1 MTTTTAP
8 HTSSWLPSWPMV
20 TTKFFELRKRVGIM
34 ITAVILV
41 VGLPV
46 IVFGIRLIVHA
57 ANSSSTGPAGS
68 PGVFQS
74 VCQIMAG
81 FGFIA
86 AAVLGASAGT
96 SDLSEG
102 MFRHLVITGRSR
114 VALYL
119 ARIPAAIAI
128 MTSLL
133 AVGFL
138 VVCLVTSFAG
148 TTNPTTLSLDGGTVT
163 MPVNLNEPGLA
174 QYMYDN
180 QEMIGNLLNVGLPP
194 TNGQPYTQAQV
205 DRIARQYYGTY
216 EQTVA
221 TTLNPPIN
229 EMIKTGLWLELY
241 LVLGCVV
248 GLGLGSLIG
257 QRTVSTILLIVLQI
271 IITPI
276 AAAAV
281 IPDFIDGQRLIV
293 GVAMDQLRPLVMS
306 SVAIGGGGR
315 HPGSLNAPAV
325 TGMAHW
331 FMILVIV
338 GWLVGWTVIGA
349 WRMNTRD
356 A

>member
-1 MTTTTAP
+1 MRTAAVP
-8 HTSSWLPSWPMV
+8 HTSSWVPSWPMI
-20 TTKFFELRKRVGIM
+20 TTRFVELRKRVGIM

-46 IVFGIRLIVHA
+46 IVFGIRMIVHA
-57 ANSSSTGPAGS
+57 ADPSGVGPAGS
-68 PGVFQS
+68 PSAFQTVSGVMS
-74 VCQIMAG
+74 S

-86 AAVLGASAGT
+86 AAVLGASAGS

-102 MFRHLVITGRSR
+102 VFRQLVITGRSR

-128 MTSLL
+128 MTGLL

-138 VVCLVTSFAG
+138 VVCLVTSFVG
-148 TTNPTTLSLDGGTVT
+148 TPNPTTISLNGGAVTV
-163 MPVNLNEPGLA
+163 PVNLSEPGFAHYL
-174 QYMYDN
+174 YDN
-180 QEMIGNLLNVGLPP
+180 QQVIGSVVTQGLPP
-194 TNGQPYTQAQV
+194 TNGHPFTQAQV
-205 DRIARQYYGTY
+205 DRIARSYYGTY
-216 EQTVA
+216 EQAVA

-229 EMIKTGLWLELY
+229 EMVKVGLWLELY

-271 IITPI
+271 IVTPL
-276 AAAAV
+276 AAVAV

-293 GVAMDQLRPLVMS
+293 GVAMDQLRPIVMS
-306 SVAIGGGGR
+306 TVGVGGGGR
-315 HPGSLNAPAV
+315 HHGSVSDVAV

-349 WRMNTRD
+349 YRMNTRD

>member
-1 MTTTTAP
+1 VTTAAVP

-46 IVFGIRLIVHA
+46 IVYGIRLIVHA

-74 VCQIMAG
+74 VCQVMAG

-114 VALYL
+114 IALYL

-163 MPVNLNEPGLA
+163 VPVNLTEPGLA
-174 QYMYDN
+174 HYMYDN
-180 QEMIGNLLNVGLPP
+180 QEMIGNLLNEGLPP
-194 TNGQPYTQAQV
+194 TNGQPYTQAQ
-205 DRIARQYYGTY
+205 
-216 EQTVA
+216 
-221 TTLNPPIN
+221 
-229 EMIKTGLWLELY
+229 
-241 LVLGCVV
+241 VLGCVV

-325 TGMAHW
+325 TGMPHW